1 VNPVPMKRTL
11 GRPNG
16 LLGLAVFLVAA
27 CSVVPA
33 GAAEPAAGDSL
44 QNDTTKNNGVVWQPQ
59 WRRVGWVEYVAA
71 PVVWGTTFTVH
82 YIVTPHDH
90 ADWDQAILFDSAL
103 RDSMRFDSSAGRAR
117 AAVLSDVA
125 LTTAMV
131 YPFAV
136 DAALVSWGVHGSPD
150 VAWQLTVIDAQALG
164 TASMLSAITKRS
176 FARLRPYGT
185 DCDGVSEDQDLCDNQ
200 DRFRSFFSG
209 HAGTTA
215 TTAGLTCAHHANLDL
230 YGGGAGDTAA
240 CVGTIGLS
248 LFTGAMRIAG
258 DKHWGT
264 DVVVGSAVGFA
275 TGYLMPTLLYYHDAP
290 SPATDSAWR
299 WAVVPYG
306 NESSAGARWVGV
318 F

>member
-1 VNPVPMKRTL
+1 MKPVPSKRTR
-11 GRPNG
+11 GRSNG
-16 LLGLAVFLVAA
+16 LLGLATFLVAA

-33 GAAEPAAGDSL
+33 GAAEPSARNSL
-44 QNDTTKNNGVVWQPQ
+44 DDTTTNDGVAWEPQ
-59 WRRVGWVEYVAA
+59 WRRVGWVEYVAT

-82 YIVTPHDH
+82 YVLTPHDH

-103 RDSMRFDSSAGRAR
+103 RDGMRFDSRAGRDR
-117 AAVLSDVA
+117 ASMLSDIG
-125 LTTAMV
+125 LMTAMV

-150 VAWQLTVIDAQALG
+150 VAWQLTVIDAQAFG
-164 TASMLSAITKRS
+164 TASLMSAITKRT

-185 DCDGVSEDQDLCDNQ
+185 ECDGASGDADLCDNE

-230 YGGGAGDTAA
+230 YGGGAADTAA
-240 CVGTIGLS
+240 CVGSIGLS
-248 LFTGAMRIAG
+248 LFTGAMRIAA

-264 DVVVGSAVGFA
+264 DVAVGSAVGFA

-290 SPATDSAWR
+290 SPSADSAWR
-299 WAVVPYG
+299 WTLVPEG
-306 NESSAGARWVGV
+306 SDTSAGVRWVGV